1 MKKRMVMVLMITGM
15 ALTGCQKNSISA
27 DTGLTNPEPAEETE
41 AEEEEATEETESAEE
56 AAEEASDGEEETA
69 EADFGENGTI
79 SIQTLFD
86 YNRDGEAHEVQ
97 YYQDLANDYIGY
109 WRCVSRP
116 DLGVESVPLMGDELS
131 DPNVETVTLDDL
143 ESLDEYDPNG
153 HEVIDLSTVDN
164 VPDNTFIHWMFSDG
178 LVGIF
183 EQEIEYDG
191 DLPTSSE
198 VMDSLNRYG
207 IYPDEQVYEDT
218 NDDGDTIYSGYCKF
232 EYNEDFKYYGAYCF
246 RVEDGNAQGAFSM
259 FRNEENSGNVIGI
272 LPYMV
277 QGIKFVH

>member
-41 AEEEEATEETESAEE
+41 AEEEEATEETESAED
-56 AAEEASDGEEETA
+56 AAEEASDGEEETS
-69 EADFGENGTI
+69 EADFGEDGTI

-86 YNRDGEAHEVQ
+86 YNRDGEAHMVQ
-97 YYQDLANDYIGY
+97 YYQDLTTDYRTE

-116 DLGVESVPLMGDELS
+116 DLGVESVPLMGNRLTDPNIDTMSYDELS
-131 DPNVETVTLDDL
+131 KLT
-143 ESLDEYDPNG
+143 EYDPNG
-153 HEVIDLSTVDN
+153 HEVIDLSTVGN
-164 VPDNTFIHWMFSDG
+164 IPDNTFIHWMISDG

-183 EQEIEYDG
+183 EQGIEYDG

-218 NDDGDTIYSGYCKF
+218 NDDGDTVYSGYCKF
-232 EYNEDFKYYGAYCF
+232 EYNDDFKYYGAYCF
-246 RVEDGNAQGAFSM
+246 RVNDGNAQGAFSM
-259 FRNEENSGNVIGI
+259 TREEEESGDVIGI

-277 QGIKFVH
+277 QGIQFVH